1 MYKGVYVPEQTVQP
15 GQDFIFDTSIACPK
29 GYVLHTNGDGI
40 LTLRGV
46 TPNPC
51 NQFARYLVGF
61 DFNMAVPTTGTA
73 GEIEA
78 TITVQGGERQ
88 ASKAII
94 TPAATG
100 DYWHVHVEDV
110 VDVFRGC
117 CPAVALENTSTQAVN
132 AQNLS
137 VTVSR
142 DA

>member
-1 MYKGVYVPEQTVQP
+1 
-15 GQDFIFDTSIACPK
+15 
-29 GYVLHTNGDGI
+29 
-40 LTLRGV
+40 
-46 TPNPC
+46 
-51 NQFARYLVGF
+51 
-61 DFNMAVPTTGTA
+61 MAIPTTGTA

-88 ASKAII
+88 ASKAKI
-94 TPAATG
+94 TPTVTG